1 MYISRSVFL
10 VHIISLSLNNTKDF
24 FIVLGHLD
32 VVQFFMNS
40 DEFTEV
46 RNKREETPLHLSS
59 KGGYKD
65 VVKFIFEKV
74 TLKEP
79 RDKNGAVPLH
89 MASFYG
95 QLNVVKYLISVVD
108 HKDPKNRFG
117 YTPLHFAGIIFLS
130 FLKLYMCFK

>member
-1 MYISRSVFL
+1 MHISWSVFL
-10 VHIISLSLNNTKDF
+10 VHFIILCLTISRIF
-24 FIVLGHLD
+24 FIILGHLD

-117 YTPLHFAGIIFLS
+117 YTPLHFAGILLIFS
-130 FLKLYMCFK
+130 EILYVNIY

>member
-1 MYISRSVFL
+1 MVIFLNSFHKPLSTLETTVLKQVHVKLGEKKFVF
-10 VHIISLSLNNTKDF
+10 I
-24 FIVLGHLD
+24 LGHLD

-40 DEFTEV
+40 NEFTEV

-59 KGGYKD
+59 KGGHED

-89 MASFYG
+89 MATFYG
-95 QLNVVKYLISVVD
+95 QLNVVKYLISVVE

-117 YTPLHFAGIIFLS
+117 YTPLHFAGIF
-130 FLKLYMCFK
+130 